1 MRNLLFIILFVISNY
16 GYAQNRR
23 EQIEILTFEKDS
35 LITLLNIEVVKGEMQ
50 KEKLESEIKENQKGI
65 DNLNDQLKNCRE
77 ANIKNNISNTRKIDS
92 LNSVIYRLN
101 ESIKL
106 SEDSEKP
113 KEVQTEIK
121 QPEVILLV
129 KNKEISLY
137 NFPSDELKDSKEVK
151 YIDVNSDGTNEILI
165 EYFTGG
171 AHCCYEYSIFQ
182 KRDNGK
188 YSILYEF
195 SGGENSVKLKG
206 NKLTIN
212 FYEQLGYFYSSYA
225 NRIDD
230 KLPYKY
236 NLSYI
241 NKVYKNGIYQLA
253 PTDEG
258 FNQKI
263 IKNLEYLS
271 TIPPTNYQSKKNDEG
286 IRKAYAEHITA
297 YYFNNQENIVTT
309 KKVFDKYY
317 KGNDG
322 NQIFKEILE
331 LFNSLN

>member
-1 MRNLLFIILFVISNY
+1 MRNLLFIILLVTTNY
-16 GYAQNRR
+16 GYTQNRR
-23 EQIEILTFEKDS
+23 EQIENLSFEKDS

-50 KEKLESEIKENQKGI
+50 KEKLENE
-65 DNLNDQLKNCRE
+65 
-77 ANIKNNISNTRKIDS
+77 IKNNEKRIDELNVQIKNCKDDKISNSILNTRKIDS

-101 ESIKL
+101 EIIHL
-106 SEDSEKP
+106 SEDSEKI
-113 KEVQTEIK
+113 EEIK
-121 QPEVILLV
+121 TENDKI
-129 KNKEISLY
+129 EISLLVNNKVISLN
-137 NFPSDELKDSKEVK
+137 NFPSEELKDSKEVK

-171 AHCCYEYSIFQ
+171 AHCCFEYSIFQ

-188 YSILYEF
+188 YSIIYEF

-241 NKVYKNGIYQLA
+241 NKVYKNGIFQLA

-263 IKNLEYLS
+263 VKNLEYLS